1 MSDIP
6 TTSTTLLRNLAE
18 DSQHARWD
26 EFVARYRPM
35 MEAFMRESFP
45 SVDADEVIQRTLLAL
60 VQTLPSYRYVPD
72 EKGSFHNYL
81 TGILRH
87 RALRLIAEERRRG
100 EVYAAFAGAMPSTD
114 TAKEIDEKVWRES
127 LFEIALQQYLADDSV
142 QDRTKQIFT
151 RIAVNG
157 EKPDDVAASFGMK
170 RNAVDQIKNRATERL
185 RELVKALEQASDA

>member
-1 MSDIP
+1 M
-6 TTSTTLLRNLAE
+6 
-18 DSQHARWD
+18 H
-26 EFVARYRPM
+26 
-35 MEAFMRESFP
+35 ESFP
-45 SVDADEVIQRTLLAL
+45 SLDADEVIQRTLLAL
-60 VQTLPSYRYVPD
+60 VETLPSYRYVPD

-87 RALRLIAEERRRG
+87 RALRLIAEERRR
-100 EVYAAFAGAMPSTD
+100 EEINAAFASEPRRSD
-114 TAKEIDEKVWRES
+114 TAKDVEDKLWRES

-170 RNAVDQIKNRATERL
+170 RNAVDQIKSRAMERL
-185 RELVKALEQASDA
+185 RELVKALEQVDDA

>member
-1 MSDIP
+1 MAEIP
-6 TTSTTLLRNLAE
+6 TTSTTLLRNLAQNP
-18 DSQHARWD
+18 QHARWE

-45 SVDADEVIQRTLLAL
+45 SADADEVIQRTLIAL
-60 VQTLPSYRYVPD
+60 VRTLPSYRYVPD

-87 RALRLIAEERRRG
+87 RALRLISEERRRG
-100 EVYAAFAGAMPSTD
+100 EAHAAFAGKMPLVD
-114 TAKEIDEKVWRES
+114 TAKELEDKTWRES

-142 QDRTKQIFT
+142 QDRTKQIFV

-157 EKPDDVAASFGMK
+157 EKAEDVAASFGMK
-170 RNAVDQIKNRATERL
+170 RNAVDQIKSRAMDRL
-185 RELVKALEQASDA
+185 RQLVKALEQADDA

>member
-1 MSDIP
+1 MTNIP
-6 TTSTTLLRNLAE
+6 TTSTTLLRNLAQ
-18 DSQHARWD
+18 DSQHARWG

-35 MEAFMRESFP
+35 MEAFLRESFP
-45 SVDADEVIQRTLLAL
+45 SVDADEVIQRTLVAL
-60 VQTLPSYRYVPD
+60 VDALPSYRYVPD

-87 RALRLIAEERRRG
+87 RALRLIAEGRRRG
-100 EVYAAFAGAMPSTD
+100 EVYAAFAEELQRSN
-114 TAKEIDEKVWRES
+114 TAKEAEDKVWRTS
-127 LFEIALQQYLADDSV
+127 LFETALQQYLADDSV

-170 RNAVDQIKNRATERL
+170 RNAVDQIKSRAMERL
-185 RELVKALEQASDA
+185 RELVKALERADNA